1 MPYKDALSVVR
12 TAVTDRHA
20 RLEPSDADPGS
31 VPGQFYALAVAAR
44 AEVDRRKRQR
54 RLRDYDDL
62 LTGLRDALADP
73 ERGPLAQERV
83 RSRYSVVLVDEF
95 QDTDPV
101 QWEILRL
108 AFHGHATLILIGDPK
123 QAIYAFRGGDVVTY
137 LAASD
142 EAERHDTLG
151 VNWRSDEGL
160 LAAFGAVFRGAALG
174 DPGIVVRPV
183 ESAHPGSR
191 LSGAPGEAPFRLRV
205 VTRSQLGVGP
215 RRKPTVG
222 PARELVADDLAGDVV
237 HLLDS
242 GAEVATCDRPRCVA
256 PRDIAVLVNT
266 NKQAQLVR
274 EALSRVQVPAVLT
287 GTASVFST
295 EMATEWLVL
304 LQALDRPSRASRART
319 AALTCFVGWDAE
331 RLAAAGD
338 AALDTLGPLLRG
350 WADVLHQRGV
360 PALVEVVTEEAALYE
375 RLLATPTGERRLTDL
390 RQLAQLLH
398 AAAVDEQLGTVALV
412 EWLQRRIDDAADE
425 ISEERSRRL
434 DSDAEA
440 VQVVTVHR
448 SKGLEFPIVYVP
460 FGWDRHTSSADYPRY
475 HAGLVRSLDVGGV
488 EGPHFDEHC
497 RLNAEEDA
505 GEDLRLLYVAVTR
518 AQCQVVTWWV
528 PSTTTPASPLNR
540 LLFDAFSPGGQ
551 PEPSAPLL
559 SDDDARRRLDTLAL
573 DSGGTIAVESAVG
586 SGGAS
591 WQPRQAAAA
600 TLEVAAFTRGLD
612 TAWRRTS
619 YTAMTAAAHESAMSA
634 AGVRSE
640 PEEQQLDDE
649 LDRPAGQSPGAA
661 ATGATATEDEEL
673 RAVLSP
679 MRDLPSGTGFGTVVH
694 SILEE
699 VDTAAPD
706 LASELVDR
714 SRAVLTRG
722 FGTALDPEVLGAA
735 LLPAME
741 TPLGPLASG
750 VRLRDVLPADR
761 LAELDFELPL
771 AGGDRPAA
779 LSVTL
784 GAFAEVLGRHLA
796 PEDPFASYP
805 DVLTGG
811 SFRRERL
818 RGYLVGSL
826 DAVLRLPADGGESRY
841 LVVDYKTNWLGG
853 PSGYDGPLTAWHYR
867 PQALGEAMIAADYP
881 LQLLLYLVA
890 LHRFLRWRRPGY
902 DPDRHLGGGL
912 YLFLRGMCGPD
923 TPWQDGA
930 PCGVF
935 GWTPPR
941 GLVPDLSDLLAGG
954 T

>member
-1 MPYKDALSVVR
+1 
-12 TAVTDRHA
+12 
-20 RLEPSDADPGS
+20 
-31 VPGQFYALAVAAR
+31 
-44 AEVDRRKRQR
+44 
-54 RLRDYDDL
+54 
-62 LTGLRDALADP
+62 
-73 ERGPLAQERV
+73 
-83 RSRYSVVLVDEF
+83 
-95 QDTDPV
+95 
-101 QWEILRL
+101 
-108 AFHGHATLILIGDPK
+108 
-123 QAIYAFRGGDVVTY
+123 
-137 LAASD
+137 
-142 EAERHDTLG
+142 
-151 VNWRSDEGL
+151 
-160 LAAFGAVFRGAALG
+160 
-174 DPGIVVRPV
+174 
-183 ESAHPGSR
+183 
-191 LSGAPGEAPFRLRV
+191 
-205 VTRSQLGVGP
+205 
-215 RRKPTVG
+215 
-222 PARELVADDLAGDVV
+222 
-237 HLLDS
+237 
-242 GAEVATCDRPRCVA
+242 
-256 PRDIAVLVNT
+256 
-266 NKQAQLVR
+266 
-274 EALSRVQVPAVLT
+274 
-287 GTASVFST
+287 
-295 EMATEWLVL
+295 
-304 LQALDRPSRASRART
+304 
-319 AALTCFVGWDAE
+319 
-331 RLAAAGD
+331 
-338 AALDTLGPLLRG
+338 
-350 WADVLHQRGV
+350 VLHQRCV